1 MEFHEPHIRNLHIK
15 FSPSA
20 KFDAIPIK
28 WTNKTEAIF
37 RDGYLSYFANHFL
50 A

>member
-1 MEFHEPHIRNLHIK
+1 MDFHEPHIWNLHIK
-15 FSPSA
+15 FSQSA
-20 KFDAIPIK
+20 KFDAIPTG

-37 RDGYLSYFANHFL
+37 KDGYLSYFANHFL